1 MDLRDNYYFRAY
13 ASDNTAGFI
22 VTSETKIIKISFN
35 TSRTAFT
42 YRSEHRSGHDGSST
56 SDGIKESELKIY
68 INDVLLVDRSYSKS
82 SAPYPDSFQAYE
94 DTVVCAVANK
104 VRVYARTLG
113 TANSNTYR
121 VTSAIDET
129 YYVYVVLSSLTI
141 GSTNQNKNIIL
152 PSTASNTGAIKF
164 IKNMDT
170 NYILVTTFADEWLE
184 VTSGN
189 RALIMWQ
196 YHCVTLIPSQ
206 SSTWSI
212 AGYYSNSIRNTNVIV
227 PVDPPGKIATASI
240 GVNIF
245 NVDDIS
251 ARQSGDNQVI
261 LPTGQSGQMCIVVY
275 AGNSVRKSWG
285 NALSFK
291 SNNDLYGIDKRF
303 NNTNDFP
310 YIGTDEDGEDEGK
323 KKSAGI
329 VFISDGTYW
338 YIVGWYRA
346 WCQGWE
352 NRSIVSS
359 TQLTPSSYINFNYTP
374 NTLSSDTYYT
384 LPQYNVNDAGKNY
397 FYIFKSTNVSG
408 GVGIVLSANP
418 PEISTNPPTAT
429 TNIFNEGMNIIYR
442 GCCGGKGYQYVWVIS
457 YVKPGESRLRW
468 YPILNDYT
476 NNAC

>member
-1 MDLRDNYYFRAY
+1 MASRDYYFY
-13 ASDNTAGFI
+13 ASASDKNATNTGVEAQVYVVKIQFNSSF
-22 VTSETKIIKISFN
+22 TS
-35 TSRTAFT
+35 FT
-42 YRSEHRSGHDGSST
+42 YQSDHYSRRSGATT
-56 SDGIKESELKIY
+56 SNEIIQAQLQIY
-68 INDVLLVDRSYSKS
+68 INDNIVVDSNVYDIGTSKTWSGSLSCS
-82 SAPYPDSFQAYE
+82 SP
-94 DTVVCAVANK
+94 NK
-104 VRVYARTLG
+104 VRVYAKTWAGADDRYWQA
-113 TANSNTYR
+113 TA
-121 VTSAIDET
+121 VVDIT
-129 YYVYVVLSSLTI
+129 YYLHHATSTLTVA
-141 GSTNQNKNIIL
+141 STDTHKNIIL
-152 PSTASNTGAIKF
+152 PLSTSNSGAIRF
-164 IKNMDT
+164 IKNIRT
-170 NYILVTTFADEWLE
+170 NNDYYVFITTFSDDSME
-184 VTSGN
+184 VSGAN
-189 RALIMWQ
+189 RLLYIWKYECATFMPAPNIWYL
-196 YHCVTLIPSQ
+196 VN
-206 SSTWSI
+206 
-212 AGYYSNSIRNTNVIV
+212 YYTNSIRNTNVIV
-227 PVDPPGKIATASI
+227 PVEPSGKIATASI

-261 LPTGQSGQMCIVVY
+261 LPTAQSGQMCIVIY

-291 SNNDLYGIDKRF
+291 SNNSLYGIDKRF

-310 YIGTDEDGEDEGK
+310 YIGTDEDGVDEGK
-323 KKSAGI
+323 KKSTGI

-418 PEISTNPPTAT
+418 PGIDTNPPTAT
-429 TNIFNEGMNIIYR
+429 TNIFNEGMNITYR

-468 YPILNDYT
+468 YPILNDYA
-476 NNAC
+476 NNGC